1 LASASEIEELKN
13 ESPID
18 TKSDLP
24 QITIE
29 SPVPDVESSESEA
42 EEENSPSI
50 EHSESEQSK
59 SSSSSSQ
66 SESENE
72 AEDKYESANRSPTS
86 KPVSP
91 VTPVSPDNKAIEE
104 PVVKSLETENLTNG
118 DTRETPAN
126 FETGI
131 SVSEIVENLKESEE
145 ASSDSSDS
153 EASNSSDDEAGV
165 VANEGET
172 GGTEIEKVQS
182 YAQLVTPAG
191 FAVSAVEEV
200 ANEGG
205 YGGGNY
211 GGYGNDGGYGGG
223 NDGGNDGGDCG

>member
-91 VTPVSPDNKAIEE
+91 DNKAIEE

-131 SVSEIVENLKESEE
+131 DNSSVSEKVENLKESEE
-145 ASSDSSDS
+145 ASSSDS

-165 VANEGET
+165 DANEGET